1 MALDRTQ
8 FIASFLADAWE
19 HVGEIDRC
27 LLAWEKQP
35 EGGSCTDALFRA
47 AHTLKGSSRMMRFP
61 AISVTAHKMEDVF
74 GALREQ
80 RIVWSS
86 RVGDLLLAGL
96 DAIRGLLEQVA
107 NGVEVLEEDL
117 ALCLALEQV
126 ASGEWVAP
134 VVTEAVSSATADGP
148 AAIPA
153 HSVVLEAKRAE
164 PTPVVAD
171 GMGTEESKKAVP
183 VKSLAIRP
191 IGRSRDATIR
201 MDASQIDRLLQT
213 VGESLTFRQ
222 RIKQRL
228 QDVKQAHL
236 LSNTGSRRTLS
247 AKRVVSLQ
255 AHLQQTMVQMREDV
269 NLLDLVFD
277 ALYAHT
283 LEMRLL
289 PLSTLF
295 DMFPRLVRD
304 LAKASGKQVELVVRG
319 GETRLDRV
327 IIEKL
332 GDVFLHLLR
341 NAMDH
346 GIETPAAR
354 QLLGKPAQ
362 GVIHVL
368 AGTQGGDVTIELRD
382 DGGGIDLEKLQE
394 AALQKNLVTAELM
407 AQQARSELI
416 ELIFHPGLSTHAI
429 ITDLSGRG
437 VGLDVVKKNI
447 VEVLQG
453 SICVESDTGQGTRF
467 LMRLPLTLAT
477 VRVLLFRVSGMLF
490 AMACSAVTEV
500 VRVAEH
506 DLISVVGGQAIRLR
520 EQVVPVLALQTLL
533 GLSVPHLP
541 RSPEQHHTVLI
552 LSNRQENCG
561 LICDL
566 LVDEV
571 VVVLKPLPYFMRQ
584 HPFASGMMISGQ
596 NEIVL
601 VLDGSLLWKRMVQV
615 GSDRSQHAPVASR
628 RAGAAQPKHILI
640 VDDSRNTRE
649 IEQTI
654 LQTAGYQ
661 VSLAENGEE
670 GYEKASKQVFDL
682 VVTDV
687 EMPLLDGFSLTRK
700 LRQHDRYRHT
710 PIILVTSR
718 DKDADKKRGIEVGAS
733 AYIIKGAFDQTHLLD
748 TVRNL
753 LGE

>member
-19 HVGEIDRC
+19 RVGEMDRC

-35 EGGSCTDALFRA
+35 EGESCLDEVFRA
-47 AHTLKGSSRMMRFP
+47 AHTLKGSARMMRFP

-74 GALREQ
+74 GALREK
-80 RIVWSS
+80 RIVWSC
-86 RVGDLLLAGL
+86 RIGDLLFAGL
-96 DAIRGLLEQVA
+96 DAIRTLLEQVA
-107 NGVEVLEEDL
+107 NGADSLEEDA
-117 ALCLALEQV
+117 ALCLALEQI

-134 VVTEAVSSATADGP
+134 VAAATAVPTTAAPLVVPAHGVVVAPATDPESATPVTVVEGQKAASP
-148 AAIPA
+148 A
-153 HSVVLEAKRAE
+153 
-164 PTPVVAD
+164 
-171 GMGTEESKKAVP
+171 KA
-183 VKSLAIRP
+183 LAIRP
-191 IGRSRDATIR
+191 IGRSGDATIR
-201 MDASQIDRLLQT
+201 MDASQVDRLLQT
-213 VGESLTFRQ
+213 VGESLSFRQ
-222 RIKQRL
+222 RIKRRL
-228 QDVKQAHL
+228 QDVKEAQR
-236 LSNTGSRRTLS
+236 LSKTGMRRRTLS
-247 AKRVVSLQ
+247 AKRVAALQ
-255 AHLQQTMVQMREDV
+255 AHLQQTMLQMREDV

-277 ALYAHT
+277 ALHAHT

-327 IIEKL
+327 LIEKL
-332 GDVFLHLLR
+332 GEVFLHLLR

-346 GIETPAAR
+346 GIETPAQR

-362 GVIHVL
+362 GTIHVL
-368 AGTQGGDVTIELRD
+368 AGTQGGEVSIELRD

-394 AALQKNLVTAELM
+394 VALQKELVTAEKL
-407 AQQARSELI
+407 AQLSRSELM
-416 ELIFHPGLSTHAI
+416 ELVFHPGLSTHSI
-429 ITDLSGRG
+429 VTDLSGRG

-447 VEVLQG
+447 VELLQG
-453 SICVESDTGQGTRF
+453 SIRVESEAGQGCRF

-477 VRVLLFRVSGMLF
+477 VRVLMFRVAGLLF
-490 AMACSAVTEV
+490 AMAGSAIAEVLRVTE
-500 VRVAEH
+500 EE
-506 DLISVVGGQAIRLR
+506 LIPIVGGQAVRLR
-520 EQVVPVLALQTLL
+520 EQVVPVLSLEGLL
-533 GLSVPHLP
+533 GLTASARIHP
-541 RSPEQHHTVLI
+541 SPKSYRTLLI
-552 LSNRQENCG
+552 LNNRQESRG
-561 LICDL
+561 VICDE
-566 LVDEV
+566 LVDEM

-601 VLDGSLLWKRMVQV
+601 VLDGGLLWKRMLQ
-615 GSDRSQHAPVASR
+615 GGGRLSSAPSPDRSARPVQR
-628 RAGAAQPKHILI
+628 KHLLV

-661 VSLAENGEE
+661 VSLAEHGGE
-670 GYEKASKQVFDL
+670 GYEKAIKGSFDL

-687 EMPLLDGFSLTRK
+687 EMPVLDGFSLARK
-700 LRQHDRYRHT
+700 LRRHERYQHT
-710 PIILVTSR
+710 PIVLVTSR
-718 DKDADKKRGIEVGAS
+718 DKEEDKRRGIEAGAS
-733 AYIIKGAFDQTHLLD
+733 AYIVKGTFEQTQLLD